1 MKAIKKHGRKIVL
14 AAGAMA
20 AAFTGASSLTNHAGT
35 KPKCVGEQRWQ
46 VKTLQDETASQINF
60 TPKTITM
67 ADILDKEKTAT
78 WSLAKDDER
87 QEDEFQVYK
96 VTGKIPFVNVEA
108 DGDIHIELVDKNN
121 SKLHLVAEI
130 PNPDCEITK
139 ESNYKEK
146 FRKARNQFINKYQ
159 DKTVWSEGT
168 FEITGVLFHDKSNH
182 GTGGNANGV
191 EIHPVI
197 SIKKIH

>member
-1 MKAIKKHGRKIVL
+1 MKTIKKHGRKMVV

-20 AAFTGASSLTNHAGT
+20 AAFAGASGLPSHST
-35 KPKCVGEQRWQ
+35 KVKCVGEQRWQ

-60 TPKTITM
+60 TPKTIAM
-67 ADILDKEKTAT
+67 ADILDKTKTSD

-87 QEDEFQVYK
+87 QQDEFQVFK
-96 VTGKIPFVNVEA
+96 VTGKIPFVNIEA
-108 DGDIHIELVDKNN
+108 DGDIHIELMDKTN

-139 ESNYKEK
+139 GSDYKDM
-146 FRKARNQFINKYQ
+146 FRKARNEFVNKYQ
-159 DKTVWSEGT
+159 DKSVWSKGT

-197 SIKKIH
+197 NIKKIN